1 MNLQINVIYLT
12 LCVSLYVLVVGCSSN
27 VTTIESRLTPGRILD
42 DELLTKAIQ
51 SAIRDEF
58 RHQEYPIQINTVVL
72 DGRVFLFGSAQ
83 TQAQKDLASEIVG
96 DFRHVRSIHN
106 ELQVGELRTST
117 NATAD
122 RRIATTARLVLL
134 NDPRTRAQEDLHLY
148 THKGIVYLIGITPRS
163 VAAAA
168 ADIVKYVRGVQ
179 SVVLLVDYLD

>member
-1 MNLQINVIYLT
+1 MNLRIRVIYVSLCIS
-12 LCVSLYVLVVGCSSN
+12 LCVLFSGCSTN

-42 DELLTKAIQ
+42 DELLTKAVQ

-58 RHQEYPIQINTVVL
+58 RHRETPIQINTVVL
-72 DGRVFLFGSAQ
+72 DGRVFLIGSAQ

-106 ELQVGELRTST
+106 ELHVGELRTAM

-122 RRIATTARLVLL
+122 RRIATTSRLALL
-134 NDPRTRAQEDLHLY
+134 NDPRTRAQEDLQLY
-148 THKGIVYLIGITPRS
+148 THKGIVYLIGVTPRS

-179 SVVLLVDYLD
+179 SVVLLIDYLD

>member
-1 MNLQINVIYLT
+1 M
-12 LCVSLYVLVVGCSSN
+12 CVVVGGCSSN

-58 RHQEYPIQINTVVL
+58 RHQETPIQINTVVL
-72 DGRVFLFGSAQ
+72 DGRVFLIGSAQ

-106 ELQVGELRTST
+106 ELHVGELRTAM

-122 RRIATTARLVLL
+122 RRIATMARLALL

-148 THKGIVYLIGITPRS
+148 THKGIVYLIGVTPRS
-163 VAAAA
+163 IAAAA
-168 ADIVKYVRGVQ
+168 TDIIKYVRGVQ
-179 SVVLLVDYLD
+179 SVVLLIDYLD